1 MSIGSDQIRIRISN
15 AFGINDLPI
24 TAVTVALPFNGSAGV
39 SAIQP
44 STLRTVS
51 FSGSSSITIPNGA
64 LAVSDPLNFRI
75 EPQSV
80 ISVSMYLAAG
90 QQSNDITSHPGSRTT
105 SWFQFGNA
113 VTETNLTDLSTQSV
127 AHW

>member
-1 MSIGSDQIRIRISN
+1 MSIGGDQIRIHISN
-15 AFGINDLPI
+15 AFGIYDLPI
-24 TAVTVALPFNGSAGV
+24 TAVTVALPFNGLAGV

-44 STLRTVS
+44 STLQTVL
-51 FSGSSSITIPNGA
+51 FGGSPSIMILNGA

-75 EPQSV
+75 EPQSI
-80 ISVSMYLAAG
+80 ISVSMYLASG

-113 VTETNLTDLSTQSV
+113 VNATNLTDTSAQSV

>member
-1 MSIGSDQIRIRISN
+1 MSIGGDQIRIRISN
-15 AFGINDLPI
+15 AFGVTGLPI
-24 TAVTVALPFNGSAGV
+24 TAVSVALPLNGSAGV
-39 SAIQP
+39 SAIDS
-44 STLRTVS
+44 STLQPVT
-51 FSGSSSITIPNGA
+51 FSGSPSITIPNGA

-75 EPQSV
+75 VPQSM
-80 ISVSMYLAAG
+80 ISVSIYLAAG

-113 VTETNLTDLSTQSV
+113 VNATNLTDSSVQSV